1 MLDALT
7 RLLRESRLRPWISRD
22 TRVLRDWA
30 RERGA
35 VYKVP
40 RQGHGCVI
48 ENCSRHFPVRLEW
61 GDSQRDYI
69 RGAELRLRVEASL
82 PESFEVLVMSR
93 TLAERL
99 EQQAFRQLTR
109 GTQTGIDASM
119 PEEARWLAMF
129 EPVTLDDPEFGHHF
143 VLLAASRTAAR
154 AWIDADMAAR
164 LLRARDKWLGAETA
178 FVMMAL
184 RGRLMFRIEARS
196 IDDTLLDGICLVA
209 EHAASHAQSA
219 ARRNAGRLDPAAAR
233 RGVVGHAQGV
243 THLRSLD
250 EPLPTG
256 EVSDGDPAAMT
267 PDPGPA
273 SNLMTPTELGDVS
286 GVVTG
291 MVTGDT
297 VGREPDGPGRRRR

>member
-1 MLDALT
+1 MFEAFS

-22 TRVLRDWA
+22 TRLLRDWA

-35 VYKVP
+35 LYKVP

-48 ENCSRHFPVRLEW
+48 ENCSRHFPARLEW

-69 RGAELRLRVEASL
+69 RGAELRLRLEPGL
-82 PESFEVLVMSR
+82 PESFEVLVMTR

-99 EQQAFRQLTR
+99 EQQAFKQLTR
-109 GTQTGIDASM
+109 GTQTGIDATM

-129 EPVTLDDPEFGHHF
+129 EPITLDDAEFGHHF
-143 VLLAASRTAAR
+143 VLLAASRSAAR
-154 AWIDADMAAR
+154 AWVEGDLAAR
-164 LLRARDKWLGAETA
+164 LLRARDKWLGADTA

-184 RGRLMFRIEARS
+184 RGRLLLRCEARNLDES
-196 IDDTLLDGICLVA
+196 VLDGLCLVA
-209 EHAASHAQSA
+209 ENAASHAQQA
-219 ARRNAGRLDPAAAR
+219 ARRGGRVDPATPR
-233 RGVVGHAQGV
+233 RGVVGNALGV

-256 EVSDGDPAAMT
+256 EVTAMV
-267 PDPGPA
+267 PDPGPL
-273 SNLMTPTELGDVS
+273 SNLMTPTELGDA
-286 GVVTG
+286 TG

-297 VGREPDGPGRRRR
+297 PGREPDRPGQKTRR

>member
-1 MLDALT
+1 MLEALS

-22 TRVLRDWA
+22 TRLLRDWA

-40 RQGHGCVI
+40 RQGHGCVV
-48 ENCSRHFPVRLEW
+48 ENCSRLYPARLEW

-69 RGAELRLRVEASL
+69 RGAELRLRLEAGL

-99 EQQAFRQLTR
+99 EQQAFKQLTR

-143 VLLAASRTAAR
+143 VLLAASRKVAR
-154 AWIDADMAAR
+154 AWTEGDLASR
-164 LLRARDKWLGAETA
+164 LLRAREKWLGADTA
-178 FVMMAL
+178 FVLMAL
-184 RGRLMFRIEARS
+184 RGRLMLRTEARQL
-196 IDDTLLDGICLVA
+196 DEAMLDGLCLIA
-209 EHAASHAQSA
+209 EHAAQRAQQI
-219 ARRNAGRLDPAAAR
+219 ARRSGGKIEPDTVR
-233 RGVVGHAQGV
+233 RGVIGNANGV
-243 THLRSLD
+243 THLSSLD

-256 EVSDGDPAAMT
+256 EVSDIDPAAMT
-267 PDPGPA
+267 PDPGPL
-273 SNLMTPTELGDVS
+273 SNLMTPTELGDA
-286 GVVTG
+286 TG
-291 MVTGDT
+291 MVTGDSL
-297 VGREPDGPGRRRR
+297 GRQPDGPGRRGPR

>member
-1 MLDALT
+1 MLEALT

-22 TRVLRDWA
+22 TRLLRDWA

-48 ENCSRHFPVRLEW
+48 ENCSRLHPARLEW

-69 RGAELRLRVEASL
+69 RGAEIRLRVEAGL
-82 PESFEVLVMSR
+82 PESFEALVMTR

-99 EQQAFRQLTR
+99 EQQAFKQLTR

-129 EPVTLDDPEFGHHF
+129 EPVTIDDPDFSHHF

-164 LLRARDKWLGAETA
+164 LLRAREKWLGADTA

-184 RGRLMFRIEARS
+184 RGRLMLRVEARNL
-196 IDDTLLDGICLVA
+196 DEAMLDGLCVVA
-209 EHAASHAQSA
+209 ENAAGHALQA
-219 ARRNAGRLDPAAAR
+219 ARRSAGRVDPSVVR
-233 RGVVGHAQGV
+233 RGAVGTAQGV

-256 EVSDGDPAAMT
+256 EVSDLESTAMT

-286 GVVTG
+286 GIVTG

-297 VGREPDGPGRRRR
+297 PGREPDGPGHRRR

>member
-1 MLDALT
+1 MLEALS

-22 TRVLRDWA
+22 TRLLRDWA

-48 ENCSRHFPVRLEW
+48 ENCSRHFPARLEW

-69 RGAELRLRVEASL
+69 RGAELRLRLEAGL
-82 PESFEVLVMSR
+82 PETFEALVMTR

-99 EQQAFRQLTR
+99 EQQAFKQLTR
-109 GTQTGIDASM
+109 GTQTGIDATM

-129 EPVTLDDPEFGHHF
+129 EPVAIDDAEFSHHF
-143 VLLAASRTAAR
+143 VLLAASKSAAR

-164 LLRARDKWLGAETA
+164 LLRARDKWLGADTA

-184 RGRLMFRIEARS
+184 RGRLMLRVEARNL
-196 IDDTLLDGICLVA
+196 DEALLDGLCLVA
-209 EHAASHAQSA
+209 ENAASHAQQA
-219 ARRNAGRLDPAAAR
+219 AKRGGGRLDPSAVR
-233 RGVVGHAQGV
+233 RGVVGNAQGV
-243 THLRSLD
+243 THLSSLD

-256 EVSDGDPAAMT
+256 EVSDGDATAMT
-267 PDPGPA
+267 PDPGPL
-273 SNLMTPTELGDVS
+273 SNLMTPTELGDA
-286 GVVTG
+286 TG

-297 VGREPDGPGRRRR
+297 HGRQPDGPGRKKR